1 MTASAAAPEQDTTYP
16 ESLELALLA
25 FHRTIGPIRKS
36 SEAKYGKFADLRT
49 VLEAVT
55 PVLAEQ
61 GLLLTQ
67 TIAAS
72 GSNDSNG
79 SCLLI
84 TRLVHA
90 PSGEDVSSAC
100 PIPTLQE
107 LLDRVHQLRSQVLS
121 TYPLDLQLAAIGAL
135 PPLLPPRNLEPGSE
149 LPPPPQRQPGL
160 RMEDQLKGLYT
171 LLGQLGT
178 TTNPLHGFG
187 GIITYL
193 RRYQVLSIL
202 SLAASDDDGES
213 FGGQGS
219 ATPAPRALP
228 PQPPAQDAPEPA
240 RSRAR
245 RTMAPKPQ
253 PTPPPSSAANQENQ
267 PPAPE
272 QRAQGQP
279 TEPVLQPAPQR
290 APQAAPQA
298 PASGPSSDS
307 SDQPLSQS
315 EVQGLIALIRT
326 LPTEK
331 VPHLVARFREQFQLP
346 GTALA
351 SDYIKTTAHALFIRQ
366 QVDALKPIQA
376 AI

>member
-1 MTASAAAPEQDTTYP
+1 MTASAAAPEQETTYP
-16 ESLELALLA
+16 QSLELALLA

-36 SEAKYGKFADLRT
+36 SEAKYGKFADLNT

-67 TIAAS
+67 SIAENSRA
-72 GSNDSNG
+72 G

-90 PSGEDVSSAC
+90 PSGEDVSSSC

-107 LLDRVHQLRSQVLS
+107 LLDRVHQLRSEVLS
-121 TYPLDLQLAAIGAL
+121 RYPLDLQLAAIGAL
-135 PPLLPPRNLEPGSE
+135 PPLLPPRNLEPGTE

-213 FGGQGS
+213 FGGQGG
-219 ATPAPRALP
+219 ATQAPRALP

-253 PTPPPSSAANQENQ
+253 PTPAASSTANQGISRRHRVSELKSSQ
-267 PPAPE
+267 PSRCSSPPPRGLRKRLPRPQPRPLPRPA
-272 QRAQGQP
+272 
-279 TEPVLQPAPQR
+279 T
-290 APQAAPQA
+290 
-298 PASGPSSDS
+298 
-307 SDQPLSQS
+307 
-315 EVQGLIALIRT
+315 
-326 LPTEK
+326 
-331 VPHLVARFREQFQLP
+331 
-346 GTALA
+346 
-351 SDYIKTTAHALFIRQ
+351 
-366 QVDALKPIQA
+366 A
-376 AI
+376 AISRSAKARCKD

>member
-213 FGGQGS
+213 FGGHERGGQGS
-219 ATPAPRALP
+219 ANQAPRALP

-253 PTPPPSSAANQENQ
+253 PTPPASSAANQENQ
-267 PPAPE
+267 LPAQTQPAQE
-272 QRAQGQP
+272 QPA
-279 TEPVLQPAPQR
+279 EPVLQPAPQRAPQR

-298 PASGPSSDS
+298 PASGPTSDS
-307 SDQPLSQS
+307 SDQPLSPT

-331 VPHLVARFREQFQLP
+331 VSTLSPASASRGTKSPHNANSFFV
-346 GTALA
+346 
-351 SDYIKTTAHALFIRQ
+351 S
-366 QVDALKPIQA
+366 
-376 AI
+376 

>member
-72 GSNDSNG
+72 DSNS

-90 PSGEDVSSAC
+90 PSGEDVSSSC

-107 LLDRVHQLRSQVLS
+107 LLDRVHQLRGQVLS
-121 TYPLDLQLAAIGAL
+121 SYPLDLQLAAIGAL
-135 PPLLPPRNLEPGSE
+135 PPLLPPRNLEPGTE
-149 LPPPPQRQPGL
+149 LPTPPQRQPGL
-160 RMEDQLKGLYT
+160 RIEDQLKGLYT

-193 RRYQVLSIL
+193 RRYQVLSLL

-219 ATPAPRALP
+219 AAQAPRALP
-228 PQPPAQDAPEPA
+228 SQPPEQTAPELA

-253 PTPPPSSAANQENQ
+253 PTPAASSAAIQDGQ
-267 PPAPE
+267 ATAQE
-272 QRAQGQP
+272 QRAQEQP
-279 TEPVLQPAPQR
+279 TEPVLQPVPQR
-290 APQAAPQA
+290 APQAAPQT
-298 PASGPSSDS
+298 SDS

-315 EVQGLIALIRT
+315 EVQALIALIRT

-351 SDYIKTTAHALFIRQ
+351 SDYIKTTAHAIFIRE
-366 QVDALKPIQA
+366 QVDALKPMQA

>member
-1 MTASAAAPEQDTTYP
+1 MRASAAAPEQDTTYP

-36 SEAKYGKFADLRT
+36 SEAKYGKFADLNT

-72 GSNDSNG
+72 DSNG

-90 PSGEDVSSAC
+90 PSGEEVSSSC

-121 TYPLDLQLAAIGAL
+121 SYPLDLQLAAIGAL
-135 PPLLPPRNLEPGSE
+135 PPLLPTRNLEPTAE
-149 LPPPPQRQPGL
+149 LPPPPLRQPGL

-193 RRYQVLSIL
+193 RRYQVLSLL

-219 ATPAPRALP
+219 AAQAPRTQTS
-228 PQPPAQDAPEPA
+228 QPPAQDGPEPA

-245 RTMAPKPQ
+245 RTIAPTPQ
-253 PTPPPSSAANQENQ
+253 PTPPPPSTAIPENQ
-267 PPAPE
+267 PPTQE
-272 QRAQGQP
+272 QRAHEQP

-298 PASGPSSDS
+298 PASAPASDT

-331 VPHLVARFREQFQLP
+331 VPHLVARFREQFKLP

-351 SDYIKTTAHALFIRQ
+351 SDYIKTSAHALFIRE

>member
-25 FHRTIGPIRKS
+25 FHRNIGPIRKS

-72 GSNDSNG
+72 DSNG

-90 PSGEDVSSAC
+90 PTGEDVSSSC

-107 LLDRVHQLRSQVLS
+107 LLDRVHQLRGQVLS
-121 TYPLDLQLAAIGAL
+121 SYPLDLQLAAIGAL
-135 PPLLPPRNLEPGSE
+135 PPLLPPRNLEPGTE

-160 RMEDQLKGLYT
+160 RIEDQLKGLYT

-213 FGGQGS
+213 FGGHGS
-219 ATPAPRALP
+219 ATQAPRCLP

-240 RSRAR
+240 RSRTR

-253 PTPPPSSAANQENQ
+253 PAPPPSSTAVQGNRPPVQVQPAQEQ
-267 PPAPE
+267 PA
-272 QRAQGQP
+272 
-279 TEPVLQPAPQR
+279 EPVLQPATQR

-298 PASGPSSDS
+298 PATAPASDS

-331 VPHLVARFREQFQLP
+331 VPHLVSRFREQFQLP

-351 SDYIKTTAHALFIRQ
+351 SDYIKTTAHADFIRQ